1 MLPVAFRDFRRS
13 PCQRPTLNV
22 EPLHSGNVPLLVH
35 SLTIQIDAL
44 FDTFVISAALAHCFS
59 PSNVDPETPRRHSS
73 PVEVSIDVA
82 SPAVAVALAKKP
94 DLNLWRLCLGLW
106 ALMFF
111 TSSAVTQEHSYS

>member
-1 MLPVAFRDFRRS
+1 MSAS
-13 PCQRPTLNV
+13 NV
-22 EPLHSGNVPLLVH
+22 ECRTSAFWKCAPFGAFTNDSDRCFVRHIRDLGGAGPL
-35 SLTIQIDAL
+35 
-44 FDTFVISAALAHCFS
+44 FF